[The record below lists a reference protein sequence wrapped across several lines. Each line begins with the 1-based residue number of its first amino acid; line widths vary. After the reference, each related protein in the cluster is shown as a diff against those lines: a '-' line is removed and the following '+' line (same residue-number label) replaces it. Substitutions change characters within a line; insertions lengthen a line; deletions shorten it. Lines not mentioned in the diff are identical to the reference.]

1 MFYNISTI
9 TSNSYF
15 YNYNSINI
23 KNMSYMFYNCQS
35 IIQLPDIS
43 ILNTKNVND
52 MSFMFYNCL
61 SLKQLPDISKWNI
74 ENVVNTNNM
83 FENCFSLS
91 SLPNISVWNTKK
103 IKNMD
108 FMFKNCKLLTNIPD
122 FSKWDIS
129 EDNSNHKMF
138 EGDEELE
145 KKLGFTKK
153 EKKLKNCLDLCCEKC
168 DICLNCCN
176 RCFIPCIILFI
187 ILIISSSLF
196 MYLKNKEFIQTK
208 KIVNDSVEYLYTLNY
223 SNISYINKSN
233 KIRNIS
239 KIKEILKN
247 NSLFFNKT
255 LNFTLINGNIKLES
269 SLNKVKKILNI
280 IMIIM
285 VFDIISFCFA
295 FINDCCFLMCV
306 SWKTSIY
313 FLIVFFIFDIISI
326 IALIFDIIL
335 ARNFKKSLK
344 KYYNGL
350 QRMFGVE
357 IPHENK
363 LEYEFLTETIIIIL
377 VIFIGM
383 AYYKIKFCRFLFES
397 NNFK

>member
-1 MFYNISTI
+1 M
-9 TSNSYF
+9 
-15 YNYNSINI
+15 
-23 KNMSYMFYNCQS
+23 
-35 IIQLPDIS
+35 IQ
-43 ILNTKNVND
+43 
-52 MSFMFYNCL
+52 
-61 SLKQLPDISKWNI
+61 WNI
-74 ENVVNTNNM
+74 
-83 FENCFSLS
+83 
-91 SLPNISVWNTKK
+91 
-103 IKNMD
+103 
-108 FMFKNCKLLTNIPD
+108 
-122 FSKWDIS
+122 
-129 EDNSNHKMF
+129 
-138 EGDEELE
+138 
-145 KKLGFTKK
+145 
-153 EKKLKNCLDLCCEKC
+153 
-168 DICLNCCN
+168 
-176 RCFIPCIILFI
+176 
-187 ILIISSSLF
+187 
-196 MYLKNKEFIQTK
+196 
-208 KIVNDSVEYLYTLNY
+208 
-223 SNISYINKSN
+223 
-233 KIRNIS
+233 
-239 KIKEILKN
+239 
-247 NSLFFNKT
+247 FFNTT

-313 FLIVFFIFDIISI
+313 FLFVFFIFDIISI